1 MPAWRDVT
9 AGWSDEDFRHLD
21 GVSAVAVHFRF
32 AAESLDPQAVTQ
44 RLGIEPDWAQRR
56 GDPVVRGGGDP
67 LGQAENGIWS
77 LSSTGRVRSLHI
89 AAHLRALLDLLRPV
103 APAVAEL
110 AAEYPAFFF
119 MVYTSDELPRGRGFG
134 LGPELLHEIAE
145 LGAAIDLDFYCDDER
160 HAAPGPER

>member
-1 MPAWRDVT
+1 MAAWTDST

-21 GVSAVAVHFRF
+21 GVSQVAVHFRF
-32 AAESLDPQAVTQ
+32 ASAALDPAAITA

-56 GDPVVRGGGDP
+56 GDPLVRSGGES

-77 LSSTGRVRSLHI
+77 LSSVARARSLNI
-89 AAHLRALLDLLRPV
+89 VTHLETLLALLRPV
-103 APAVAEL
+103 ASEVAAL

-134 LGPELLHEIAE
+134 LSPALLGEIAA
-145 LGAAIDLDFYCDDER
+145 LGAAIDLDFYCDDLHLE
-160 HAAPGPER
+160 PL

>member
-1 MPAWRDVT
+1 MSAWRDLT

-21 GVSAVAVHFRF
+21 GVSAVSVHFRF
-32 AAESLDPQAVTQ
+32 AAEDLDPAAITA

-56 GDPVVRGGGDP
+56 GEPVVRASGEA
-67 LGQAENGIWS
+67 LGEVERGIWS
-77 LSSTGRVRSLHI
+77 ISSTSRVRSLNI
-89 AAHLRALLDLLRPV
+89 TAHLRALLDLLRPV

-134 LGPELLHEIAE
+134 LGPELLREIAE
-145 LGAAIDLDFYCDDER
+145 LGAAIDLDFYCDER
-160 HAAPGPER
+160 HPVAE

>member
-1 MPAWRDVT
+1 MAAWTDST

-21 GVSAVAVHFRF
+21 GVSQVAVHFRF
-32 AAESLDPQAVTQ
+32 AAAALDPARITA

-56 GDPVVRGGGDP
+56 GDPLVRNTGES

-77 LSSTGRVRSLHI
+77 LSSVARVHSLNI
-89 AAHLRALLDLLRPV
+89 VTHLETLLALLRPAAAEV
-103 APAVAEL
+103 AAL

-134 LGPELLHEIAE
+134 LSPALLGEIAA
-145 LGAAIDLDFYCDDER
+145 LGAAIDLDFYCDDLHLE
-160 HAAPGPER
+160 PL

>member
-1 MPAWRDVT
+1 MPAWTDST

-21 GVSAVAVHFRF
+21 GVSQVAVHFRF
-32 AAESLDPQAVTQ
+32 AAATLDPAAVTA

-56 GDPVVRGGGDP
+56 GDPLVRGGDQP

-77 LSSTGRVRSLHI
+77 LSSVGRVRSLNI
-89 AAHLRALLDLLRPV
+89 VTHLETLLALLRPV

-134 LGPELLHEIAE
+134 LSPALLGEIAA
-145 LGAAIDLDFYCDDER
+145 LGAAIDLDFYCDDLHLE
-160 HAAPGPER
+160 PL

>member
-1 MPAWRDVT
+1 VAAWTDST

-21 GVSAVAVHFRF
+21 GVSQVAVHFRF
-32 AAESLDPQAVTQ
+32 AAAALDPAAVTA

-56 GDPVVRGGGDP
+56 GDPLVRSSGET

-77 LSSTGRVRSLHI
+77 LTSVGRVRSLNI
-89 AAHLRALLDLLRPV
+89 VTHLETLLALLRPV
-103 APAVAEL
+103 APAVAAL

-134 LGPELLHEIAE
+134 LSPELLGEIAA
-145 LGAAIDLDFYCDDER
+145 LGAAIDLDFYCDDLHLE
-160 HAAPGPER
+160 PL